1 MFKKTCISLG
11 MVFSFWVSNAALA
24 NICGDGGTF
33 VWEPNGNNSCYG
45 GSQGNRPF
53 GTHPRDGLGPL
64 PVDNRGG
71 NATNNSGGG
80 GRTVVRDS
88 WGAVA
93 FDNSRNSYGYSVGLS
108 TRADAEQSA
117 ISDCGGGSCKT
128 LSTFKNSCAALAGGR
143 NRSGG
148 AYVSSEWHPNP
159 KIAEQLALT
168 ACSKKAKNCQIL
180 MSECSLP

>member
-1 MFKKTCISLG
+1 MFKKIGIYLVVVLG
-11 MVFSFWVSNAALA
+11 LTYANGVLAQENAQMQDQQRYEMMHNPAYA
-24 NICGDGGTF
+24 CVNGRDAYGYIGDAACG
-33 VWEPNGNNSCYG
+33 
-45 GSQGNRPF
+45 
-53 GTHPRDGLGPL
+53 
-64 PVDNRGG
+64 GG
-71 NATNNSGGG
+71 NSPNNSGGG
-80 GRTVVRDS
+80 GGRTVIVDK
-88 WGAVA
+88 WGAIA
-93 FDNSRNSYGYSVGLS
+93 FDHSRNSYGYSVGLS

-148 AYVSSEWHPNP
+148 AFVLSKWHLNNP

-180 MSECSLP
+180 VSECSLP